1 MKALNLLLVLIFI
14 LSGCTKNDIEP
25 IALCY
30 AIINDKPNQIIG
42 NQVELRYPAENI
54 QLLILGGDGNFSIN
68 NSDDTK
74 LKISMNN
81 KLMTITA
88 LSTGITI
95 ITINDQSDNSYI
107 LNVKTFC
114 E

>member
-25 IALCY
+25 IGLCY
-30 AIINDKPNQIIG
+30 AIINDKLNPIIE
-42 NQVELRYPAENI
+42 NQVELRYPVKNI

-68 NSDDTK
+68 NYDDTK
-74 LKISMNN
+74 LRISIND

-88 LSTGITI
+88 LSTGTTI